1 MSTKKEITE
10 AEIERF
16 ERIRLFE
23 IEKLKRDIDNLK
35 TELRQESS
43 KFLKSSKKIS
53 NLKEDIK
60 AKEDQLLKLEHQTGY
75 DLLVDSQR
83 NGFSQMLSNIDAK
96 KIGSAVELV
105 GKVIPIPVVNSNIK
119 KTGKNI
125 KKL

>member
-60 AKEDQLLKLEHQTGY
+60 AK
-75 DLLVDSQR
+75 
-83 NGFSQMLSNIDAK
+83 
-96 KIGSAVELV
+96 
-105 GKVIPIPVVNSNIK
+105 
-119 KTGKNI
+119 
-125 KKL
+125 